1 MADGNV
7 DPKSSTKS
15 YAEAV
20 SPKDKTSNDQSVS
33 EVKPIFILEQDLFG
47 SNKPSQ
53 DQYLTHLEL
62 YRSVEHLVDPSHLK
76 ALQRVRG
83 LWRLYFDNQED
94 RDKTLT
100 NGLVIRKKLI
110 QTYARNPKTAENED
124 PNNVR
129 VRIKNIPC
137 SADDGQIQRALEVNH
152 CVVHT
157 LFRERLRVD
166 GRVTNCQTGDRIA
179 ICDPIPNPLPKTLFI
194 GKYKAVVL
202 HRGQVDTRTNIK
214 CNKCLQEGHKS
225 YECPNDWVCRTCGG
239 SGHKASYC
247 TTCPDDWV
255 CQTCGKSGHTAKYCN
270 ADSDSSSEDSQSESE
285 SDSDIPT
292 HPESCQKDVSQTTQA
307 ADAEHKT
314 PSFTFNKQASNNLED
329 HSNLSEKKANRQV
342 KKAKRAKNKKDKQ
355 NTNKDQPSMERFL
368 AEAFRTP
375 SNKTNEEKKTRTK
388 QTASTPTDELHKRE
402 EPVKK
407 TKS

>member
-1 MADGNV
+1 MADENV
-7 DPKSSTKS
+7 DPKSSSKS
-15 YAEAV
+15 HAEAA
-20 SPKDKTSNDQSVS
+20 SPRYQPSNDQSVS
-33 EVKPIFILEQDLFG
+33 EVKTIFILEQDLFG
-47 SNKPSQ
+47 SSKPSQ

-62 YRSVEHLVDPSHLK
+62 YRAVEHLVDPSHLK

-83 LWRLYFDNQED
+83 LWRLYFDNHKD

-100 NGLVIRKKLI
+100 N
-110 QTYARNPKTAENED
+110 
-124 PNNVR
+124 
-129 VRIKNIPC
+129 
-137 SADDGQIQRALEVNH
+137 
-152 CVVHT
+152 
-157 LFRERLRVD
+157 
-166 GRVTNCQTGDRIA
+166 
-179 ICDPIPNPLPKTLFI
+179 

-202 HRGQVDTRTNIK
+202 HRGQVDTRTNIT

-314 PSFTFNKQASNNLED
+314 PSFTFNKQASNNLDD
-329 HSNLSEKKANRQV
+329 HSNLSEKKANRMS
-342 KKAKRAKNKKDKQ
+342 KKLNEQKIKR
-355 NTNKDQPSMERFL
+355 TNKIQIKISR
-368 AEAFRTP
+368 AWNV
-375 SNKTNEEKKTRTK
+375 S
-388 QTASTPTDELHKRE
+388 
-402 EPVKK
+402 
-407 TKS
+407 

>member
-20 SPKDKTSNDQSVS
+20 SPKDKTSNDQS
-33 EVKPIFILEQDLFG
+33 
-47 SNKPSQ
+47 
-53 DQYLTHLEL
+53 
-62 YRSVEHLVDPSHLK
+62 
-76 ALQRVRG
+76 
-83 LWRLYFDNQED
+83 ED

-129 VRIKNIPC
+129 
-137 SADDGQIQRALEVNH
+137 IQTFPHIQKLS
-152 CVVHT
+152 
-157 LFRERLRVD
+157 
-166 GRVTNCQTGDRIA
+166 
-179 ICDPIPNPLPKTLFI
+179 K
-194 GKYKAVVL
+194 VL
-202 HRGQVDTRTNIK
+202 T
-214 CNKCLQEGHKS
+214 
-225 YECPNDWVCRTCGG
+225 
-239 SGHKASYC
+239 
-247 TTCPDDWV
+247 
-255 CQTCGKSGHTAKYCN
+255 
-270 ADSDSSSEDSQSESE
+270 
-285 SDSDIPT
+285 
-292 HPESCQKDVSQTTQA
+292 TTQA
-307 ADAEHKT
+307 AEAEQNA
-314 PSFTFNKQASNNLED
+314 SFTFNKQASNNLEN
-329 HSNLSEKKANRQV
+329 HSNLSEKKEQRHV

-355 NTNKDQPSMERFL
+355 NSNKDQPSMERFL

>member
-1 MADGNV
+1 M
-7 DPKSSTKS
+7 
-15 YAEAV
+15 
-20 SPKDKTSNDQSVS
+20 
-33 EVKPIFILEQDLFG
+33 LE
-47 SNKPSQ
+47 
-53 DQYLTHLEL
+53 
-62 YRSVEHLVDPSHLK
+62 
-76 ALQRVRG
+76 
-83 LWRLYFDNQED
+83 
-94 RDKTLT
+94 
-100 NGLVIRKKLI
+100 I
-110 QTYARNPKTAENED
+110 PKTAENEN

-137 SADDGQIQRALEVNH
+137 SADDGQIQRALEFNH

-292 HPESCQKDVSQTTQA
+292 HPESCQKDASQTTQA
-307 ADAEHKT
+307 AEAEQKT
-314 PSFTFNKQASNNLED
+314 PSFTFNKQASNNLEN
-329 HSNLSEKKANRQV
+329 HSNLSEKKEQRHV

-355 NTNKDQPSMERFL
+355 NSNKDQPSMERFL